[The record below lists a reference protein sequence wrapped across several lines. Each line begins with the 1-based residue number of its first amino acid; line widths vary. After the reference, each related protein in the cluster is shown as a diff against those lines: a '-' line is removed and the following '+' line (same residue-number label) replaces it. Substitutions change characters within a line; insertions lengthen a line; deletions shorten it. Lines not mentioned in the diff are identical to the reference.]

1 MRTVIFYWRNRCVN
15 LYFYRKNRLS
25 DGNTKKFVIPQ
36 KFLEKHLLLLQ
47 CNDKLE
53 LINMGNAK
61 YYQVW
66 NAQGGISYVN
76 DWERK
81 ACDKR

>member
-1 MRTVIFYWRNRCVN
+1 MQTDNDSVLHFSVC
-15 LYFYRKNRLS
+15 FCRKNRHS
-25 DGNTKKFVIPQ
+25 ERNTKKFVIPQ

-66 NAQGGISYVN
+66 NTQGGISYVN